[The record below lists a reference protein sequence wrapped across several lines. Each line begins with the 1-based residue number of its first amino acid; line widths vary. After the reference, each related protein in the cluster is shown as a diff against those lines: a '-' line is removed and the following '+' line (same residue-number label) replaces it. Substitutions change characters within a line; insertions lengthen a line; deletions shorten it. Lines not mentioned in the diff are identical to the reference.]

1 MKHNILKSLL
11 LFLFVCFSNTINAYD
26 FAVDGIY
33 YNITDEINLT
43 VEVTYSGVN
52 SSQNPNRYSGEV
64 IIPSEVNYNNKIY
77 NVTGIRDQAFYG
89 CYNTTSVI
97 IPNSIINI
105 GSYVFCGCTK
115 LTSFII
121 GDNVEK
127 INSGT
132 FYGCSQLINVHIGKN
147 VTSIGTSAFQDCNS
161 LTSIVIPSNVVSIEN
176 NVFTGCVNIKEVVFE
191 DGESPLA
198 LGDYVYANEYYI
210 SKYGLFYNCNKL
222 EKLYIGR
229 NILYNTSNN
238 ISPFSN
244 KNKLNSVIF
253 GKDVTNIGERMLYG
267 CSAITDVYFYSNP
280 TIGTNAIPSTAK
292 CQLMLDDSNATD
304 FNNAN
309 SNTYTNVSY
318 TRTISEGKYGT
329 IILPFAPDAASL
341 ENYVFYEL
349 IESGEG
355 YMRFE
360 EVATPI
366 ANTPYI
372 YTLRE
377 GKENVA
383 ITGGETTISS
393 NIETPTIVGWRT
405 IGSFKNQSIDTEWGY
420 YYALSTTSNEINRIT
435 KSLKVLPYR
444 AYYQSANA
452 SKSALNIYINGTTG
466 IIELSLSEIDGFE
479 NEAIFDL
486 SGRKVSEPIKGN
498 IYIKDGKKIMF

>member
-26 FAVDGIY
+26 FEVDGIY

-43 VEVTYSGVN
+43 VEVTYKGVN
-52 SSQNPNRYSGEV
+52 SSQNPNRYPGEV
-64 IIPSEVNYNNKIY
+64 IIPSEVNYNNKNY
-77 NVTGIRDQAFYG
+77 NVTSICNQAFYG

-105 GSYVFCGCTK
+105 GSYAFCDCTK
-115 LTSFII
+115 LTSCII

-132 FYGCSQLINVHIGKN
+132 FYGCSELTNIHIGKN
-147 VTSIGTSAFQDCNS
+147 ITSIGTSAFQDCNS
-161 LTSIVIPSNVVSIEN
+161 LTSIVIPSKVVSIEN

-191 DGESPLA
+191 DGQSLLT

-238 ISPFSN
+238 ISPFSQ
-244 KNKLNSVIF
+244 KKKLNSVIF
-253 GKDVTNIGERMLYG
+253 GKDVTNIGERMLFG
-267 CSAITDVYFYSNP
+267 CAAITDIYFYSNP
-280 TIGTNAIPSTAK
+280 TIGTDAIPSTAI
-292 CQLMLDDSNATD
+292 CHLILDD
-304 FNNAN
+304 NNAADFEMTN
-309 SNTYTNVSY
+309 SNTYADASY

-329 IILPFAPDAASL
+329 IMLPFAPDAVSL
-341 ENYVFYEL
+341 ENYAFYAL
-349 IESGEG
+349 AESGDG
-355 YMRFE
+355 YIRFD
-360 EVATPI
+360 EVPQPV

-372 YTLRE
+372 YKLRE
-377 GKENVA
+377 GKENVT

-393 NIETPTIVGWRT
+393 NIETPTVVGWRT

-420 YYALSTTSNEINRIT
+420 YYTLSTTANEINRIT

-452 SKSALNIYINGTTG
+452 FKSALNIYISGTTG
-466 IIELSLSEIDGFE
+466 VEMISSNEIDGFE
-479 NEAIFDL
+479 NEAIFEL

>member
-1 MKHNILKSLL
+1 MKHLKHLLTALL
-11 LFLFVCFSNTINAYD
+11 LLCSSVICAHD
-26 FAVDGIY
+26 FEVDGIY

-77 NVTGIRDQAFYG
+77 NVTGIRNQAFYG
-89 CYNTTSVI
+89 CYNITSVI

-105 GSYVFCGCTK
+105 GSYVFCDCTK

-280 TIGTNAIPSTAK
+280 TIGADAIPSTAN
-292 CQLMLDDSNATD
+292 CHLMLDDSYRVD
-304 FNNAN
+304 FNTAN
-309 SNTYTNVSY
+309 ENTYSDVSY
-318 TRTISEGKYGT
+318 TRTINEGKYGT
-329 IILPFAPDAASL
+329 IMLPFTPDAASL
-341 ENYVFYEL
+341 ENYAFYEL
-349 IESGEG
+349 AESGDG
-355 YMRFE
+355 YMKFE
-360 EVATPI
+360 EVVAPV

-377 GKENVA
+377 GKENIA

-393 NIETPTIVGWRT
+393 NIITPEVDGWQT
-405 IGSFKNQSIDTEWGY
+405 IGSFNNQTINTSGGN
-420 YYALSTTSNEINRIT
+420 YYALSATDNEINRIT
-435 KSLKVLPYR
+435 KSLTVLPYR
-444 AYYQSANA
+444 AYFKSANA

-466 IIELSLSEIDGFE
+466 VETISSNEIDGFE
-479 NEAIFDL
+479 NGAIFDL
-486 SGRKVSEPIKGN
+486 SGHKVSKPQKGN